1 MGKGNNRER
10 QVEQA
15 GAGLEVDFSQIEKM
29 GNRIIGKLNALREV
43 NGFYWSDR
51 QHSWTISDH
60 DAVAEG
66 FRGHLPLS
74 AGRHNILAS
83 FIPDPVEREKRI
95 GFLMKVLPYWLTN
108 SDPPQ
113 QLRLR
118 KLMLKAFSKQ
128 VAEEYRPFV
137 RETVNQ
143 VLDSIAGR
151 SEVEFVEEVARQIP
165 ARTIMKLLNFG
176 PEYLP
181 KLKRWAYLAN
191 AGLSGY
197 PSLDM
202 LSAVN
207 DACMEMHAAFM
218 LEIEKRRTNPT
229 NDFVSSLVT
238 AREGADQ
245 LTEME
250 LSGILHLTLL
260 AGHDTTTNTIA
271 LGVAALSKDAEARQ
285 FMREHPEQN
294 ANSIMEIMRY
304 IAMSTSMSRIVTE
317 DFVWR
322 GHEMKAGQIV
332 HLMIASANR
341 DPKAFADP
349 EVLDLQRPQD
359 KNMTFGPG
367 LHHCIGHFFA
377 KMQLSE
383 FFPEFLRRYDDFEVL
398 DRDIV
403 FGGGMS
409 FRGPQELHVRLKPYN
424 GLRSHA
430 AE

>member
-1 MGKGNNRER
+1 M
-10 QVEQA
+10 VESA
-15 GAGLEVDFSQIEKM
+15 AKNLEVDFSQIEKL
-29 GNRIIGKLNALREV
+29 GNKIIAKLNALREV
-43 NGFYWSDR
+43 DPFYWSER
-51 QHSWTISDH
+51 QQSWTITDH
-60 DAVAEG
+60 EAVAEG

-74 AGRHNILAS
+74 AGRHNIIAR
-83 FIPDPVEREKRI
+83 FIPDPAEREKRI
-95 GFLMKVLPYWLTN
+95 GYLMKVLPYWLTN

-128 VAEEYRPFV
+128 VAEDYRPFA
-137 RETVNQ
+137 RQTVNR
-143 VLDSIAGR
+143 VLDSVAGKR
-151 SEVEFVEEVARQIP
+151 EVEFVEEVARQIP
-165 ARTIMKLLNFG
+165 ARVIMKLLGFSD
-176 PEYLP
+176 EYLP

-197 PSLDM
+197 PTLET

-207 DACMEMHAAFM
+207 DALLEMHEAFIV
-218 LEIEKRRTNPT
+218 EVEKRRKNPT
-229 NDFVSSLVT
+229 DDFVSSLVT
-238 AREGADQ
+238 AREGTDQ
-245 LTEME
+245 LSEDE

-271 LGVAALSKDAEARQ
+271 LGVAALSKDFEAREY
-285 FMREHPEQN
+285 MRAHPEKN
-294 ANSIMEIMRY
+294 ADSIMEIMRY
-304 IAMSTSMSRIVTE
+304 IGMSTSMSRIVTE

-322 GHEMKAGQIV
+322 GHQLKKGQVV
-332 HLMIASANR
+332 HLMIVSANR
-341 DPKAFADP
+341 DPKVFADP
-349 EVLDLQRPQD
+349 EVLDLRRPQD

-383 FFPEFLRRYDDFEVL
+383 FFPEFLRRYEAFEVL
-398 DRDIV
+398 DRDIG

-409 FRGPQELHVRLKPYN
+409 FRGPQELHVRLTPRN
-424 GLRSHA
+424 SSHTQA